1 MSAAQRGSS
10 RDDSSGGS
18 SSKGSWVS
26 VTRYP
31 SVGRVEADDPPPSFS
46 GRGSGVG
53 ALVGLVVAGGG
64 GRLAMRLI
72 ALADDREDFGL
83 STEGGDTVGEV
94 TLEGTLF
101 VLFTGLV
108 LGTVG
113 AFLYLALR
121 RWLPGRP
128 LLRSLSFALIILGF
142 GLTATVNGNDADFE
156 FVNTVVSILSFATV
170 LLVYGMLVPTF
181 IDRLAPHRPSLSRWG
196 RGGCCPHRGQ
206 RGRRRGSREGRVRDR
221 GRPAA
226 RRLSFVILQTPV
238 TVIIGRVGPQH

>member
-1 MSAAQRGSS
+1 M
-10 RDDSSGGS
+10 
-18 SSKGSWVS
+18 
-26 VTRYP
+26 TRRLRSP
-31 SVGRVEADDPPPSFS
+31 AVAL
-46 GRGSGVG
+46 GVG

-181 IDRLAPHRPSLSRWG
+181 IDRLTAQAIAVP
-196 RGGCCPHRGQ
+196 
-206 RGRRRGSREGRVRDR
+206 
-221 GRPAA
+221 
-226 RRLSFVILQTPV
+226 
-238 TVIIGRVGPQH
+238 VGPGWLLPSSWSAWSPAR

>member
-1 MSAAQRGSS
+1 MVAAMTGRLRSSAVAL
-10 RDDSSGGS
+10 
-18 SSKGSWVS
+18 
-26 VTRYP
+26 
-31 SVGRVEADDPPPSFS
+31 
-46 GRGSGVG
+46 GVG
-53 ALVGLVVAGGG
+53 VTVGVVVAGGG
-64 GRLAMRLI
+64 ARIAMRLI

-108 LGTVG
+108 LGAVG

-121 RWLPGRP
+121 RWLPERA

-181 IDRLAPHRPSLSRWG
+181 IDRLVPRRASLSRWG
-196 RGGCCPHRGQ
+196 RGVAAAFIVVSVVSGAVA
-206 RGRRRGSREGRVRDR
+206 VRDAFEIAD
-221 GRPAA
+221 GS
-226 RRLSFVILQTPV
+226 LLVD
-238 TVIIGRVGPQH
+238 

>member
-1 MSAAQRGSS
+1 
-10 RDDSSGGS
+10 
-18 SSKGSWVS
+18 
-26 VTRYP
+26 VT
-31 SVGRVEADDPPPSFS
+31 GRLRSPAVAL
-46 GRGSGVG
+46 GVG

-64 GRLAMRLI
+64 ARLAMRLI

-128 LLRSLSFALIILGF
+128 LLRSLSFALVILGF
-142 GLTATVNGNDADFE
+142 GLTATVNGNEADFE
-156 FVNTVVSILSFATV
+156 FVNTVVSILSFAAV
-170 LLVYGMLVPTF
+170 LLVYGMLVPPL
-181 IDRLAPHRPSLSRWG
+181 IDLLAPRKASVSGWG
-196 RGGCCPHRGQ
+196 RAVAAAVIVLSVVAGAVA
-206 RGRRRGSREGRVRDR
+206 VRDAFDIADGSLLVER
-221 GRPAA
+221 SA
-226 RRLSFVILQTPV
+226 V
-238 TVIIGRVGPQH
+238 TNLISE